1 MYSEIEEL
9 KRHCKAAIGKCL
21 ELSVSEEQQDSTQ
34 DKQAT
39 VKTILVIEDD
49 VNIGDVFMQAIAQ
62 ETPHMAI
69 LAANAQEALTIVKTV
84 KPNLFILDY
93 QMPNIDGIAL
103 YDQLHAMKELEHVP
117 ALMLSARL
125 PRQELQK
132 RNIIGM
138 HKPIELDEFL
148 QQIEKLLN
156 G

>member
-1 MYSEIEEL
+1 MSLE
-9 KRHCKAAIGKCL
+9 CL

-49 VNIGDVFMQAIAQ
+49 ANIGDVFMQAISQ
-62 ETPHMAI
+62 ETSYMAV
-69 LAANAQEALTIVKTV
+69 LATNAQEALTIVKTV

-93 QMPNIDGIAL
+93 HLPNTNGLEL

-132 RNIIGM
+132 RNIVGM
-138 HKPIELDEFL
+138 HKPIDLDEFL
-148 QQIEKLLN
+148 QLIEKLLN
-156 G
+156 